1 MPHPRFDR
9 LAPERR
15 QAILEVAAEEFA
27 EHGFD
32 GASYNRII
40 ERAGFSKGT
49 AYYYFEGKED
59 LYATVIGLTVE
70 GLLGQVGTWTPPR
83 DAEDF
88 WRQFRSI
95 YLALLDFIL
104 GDERSA
110 RLLHGM
116 SQARMN
122 PKLQSA
128 WLRFEAPLTAWL
140 QRVLAEGRTVG
151 AVRTDLPEDLLLV
164 AMMGLGQATDFWM
177 LEQWERHG
185 APALRR
191 SAEQVLSL
199 FEELAAGRRA
209 QKAPPTRKR

>member
-59 LYATVIGLTVE
+59 LYATVLGLTVE
-70 GLLGQVGTWTPPR
+70 GLLGQVGAWTPPR

-88 WRQFRSI
+88 WRHFRSI

-104 GDERSA
+104 SDERSA

-128 WLRFEAPLTAWL
+128 WLRFEAPMTAWL
-140 QRVLAEGRTVG
+140 QRVLAEGRAVG
-151 AVRTDLPEDLLLV
+151 AVRTDIPEDLLLV

-177 LEQWERHG
+177 LAQWERHG
-185 APALRR
+185 APTLRQ

-199 FEELAAGRRA
+199 FEELAAGRAPR
-209 QKAPPTRKR
+209 KAPPGRKR

>member
-27 EHGFD
+27 AHGFD

-59 LYATVIGLTVE
+59 LYATVLGLTVE
-70 GLLGQVGTWTPPR
+70 GLLGRVGAWTPPR
-83 DAEDF
+83 DGDAF

-95 YLALLDFIL
+95 YLALLDFIQ

-128 WLRFEAPLTAWL
+128 WLRFEAPMTEWL
-140 QRVLAEGRTVG
+140 QRVLADGRAVG

-164 AMMGLGQATDFWM
+164 AMRGLGQATDFWM
-177 LEQWERHG
+177 FEQWERHG
-185 APALRR
+185 ASALRR

-199 FEELAAGRRA
+199 FEELAAGRPPR
-209 QKAPPTRKR
+209 KAPPTRKR